1 MTREDPRMPKPGDRV
16 VVEGTK
22 VGGGRR
28 EGTLVEL
35 SGRLMR
41 VRWNDGGETFMAP
54 GAGAV
59 TFLPGGGAKAKKSPV
74 KSASS
79 KAKAGPKTKAKP
91 AAGKGKKRK

>member
-1 MTREDPRMPKPGDRV
+1 MPKPGDRV

-35 SGRLMR
+35 SGRLMKI
-41 VRWNDGGETFMAP
+41 RWTDGGETMMAP

-59 TFLPGGGAKAKKSPV
+59 SFHPGGGKKPSAPAKAKP
-74 KSASS
+74 
-79 KAKAGPKTKAKP
+79 KAKATPAKAP
-91 AAGKGKKRK
+91 AKKKK

>member
-1 MTREDPRMPKPGDRV
+1 MPKPGDRV

-35 SGRLMR
+35 SGRLMKI
-41 VRWNDGGETFMAP
+41 RWNEGGESLMAP

-59 TFLPGGGAKAKKSPV
+59 SFLPASAKGAGSKARTV
-74 KSASS
+74 KPKARVAS
-79 KAKAGPKTKAKP
+79 KAKPP
-91 AAGKGKKRK
+91 AKGKKK

>member
-1 MTREDPRMPKPGDRV
+1 MPKPGDRV

-35 SGRLMR
+35 SGRLMKI
-41 VRWNDGGETFMAP
+41 RWNEGGESIMAP

-59 TFLPGGGAKAKKSPV
+59 SFLPGSAKSKTPAKPKAKTT
-74 KSASS
+74 
-79 KAKAGPKTKAKP
+79 TKAKTP
-91 AAGKGKKRK
+91 AKGKKK

>member
-1 MTREDPRMPKPGDRV
+1 MPKPGDRV

-35 SGRLMR
+35 SGRLMKI
-41 VRWNDGGETFMAP
+41 RWNEGGESIMAP

-59 TFLPGGGAKAKKSPV
+59 SFLPGNAKSKTPAKPKAKTTT
-74 KSASS
+74 
-79 KAKAGPKTKAKP
+79 KAKAP
-91 AAGKGKKRK
+91 AKGKKK

>member
-1 MTREDPRMPKPGDRV
+1 MPKPGDRV

-35 SGRLMR
+35 SGRLMKI
-41 VRWNDGGETFMAP
+41 RWNEGGESLMAP

-59 TFLPGGGAKAKKSPV
+59 SFFPGGGKTGKAAAPKP
-74 KSASS
+74 
-79 KAKAGPKTKAKP
+79 KAKAASKSKAP
-91 AAGKGKKRK
+91 AKGKKK

>member
-1 MTREDPRMPKPGDRV
+1 MPKPGDRV

-35 SGRLMR
+35 TGRLIK
-41 VRWNDGGETFMAP
+41 VRWNDGGESMMVP

-59 TFLPGGGAKAKKSPV
+59 SFLPGRAKKSP
-74 KSASS
+74 ASKPKATAS
-79 KAKAGPKTKAKP
+79 KAKASA
-91 AAGKGKKRK
+91 KGKKKR